1 MSKFRMWLVQVYTK
15 IMALFTFSKAVVN
28 TAAKTYILRV
38 HDSNPNGINFDIDP
52 TTYDEAVFSGV
63 TTLTPNRRAGE
74 KSLRYSAD
82 LGYFEVLR
90 AIEGQQ
96 KITLRTG
103 AVASTDTDMIRL
115 LTRALVRQ
123 VCWLSDDNRVTW
135 KPVYYDGTEI
145 ELPSP
150 GAMKEYE
157 LPFVYSQITLDV
169 EI

>member
-1 MSKFRMWLVQVYTK
+1 MLLDQVYTK
-15 IMALFTFSKAVVN
+15 IMALFNFNKAVVD
-28 TAAKTYILRV
+28 TCAKTYILRV
-38 HDSNPNGINFDIDP
+38 HEANQFALPINDEDTNTF
-52 TTYDEAVFSGV
+52 DEAVFGGV
-63 TTLTPNRRAGE
+63 TTITPIRRAGD
-74 KSLRYSAD
+74 KSLRYSAE

-115 LTRALVRQ
+115 LTRALIRQ
-123 VCWLSDDNRVTW
+123 VCWISDDNRATW

-150 GAMKEYE
+150 GTMKEYE

-169 EI
+169 EA

>member
-1 MSKFRMWLVQVYTK
+1 MLLDQVYTK
-15 IMALFTFSKAVVN
+15 IMALFSFNKAVVN
-28 TAAKTYILRV
+28 TGAKAYILRV
-38 HDSNPNGINFDIDP
+38 YDSNQNAINFDIDP
-52 TTYDEAVFSGV
+52 TNYDEATFTGV
-63 TTLTPNRRAGE
+63 TTLTPIRRAGE
-74 KSLRYSAD
+74 KSLRYSAA

-103 AVASTDTDMIRL
+103 AVASTDADMIRL
-115 LTRALVRQ
+115 LTRALIRQ
-123 VCWLSDDNRVTW
+123 VCWISEDNKATW

-169 EI
+169 EA